1 MKILTTSVSQM
12 ASKILTTSLLFSVIT
27 SLAFSQG
34 RPPEAQPQG
43 DWKTQLGIGTMIK
56 PKYEGSSNYDVWP
69 IPFFDFE
76 YKESLYISPYRGIG
90 YKIDSDSGFST
101 NIGLGFD
108 FGRDEEDGDLLVGMG
123 DIDFSGGLRVGVDY
137 DFGALQAGLS
147 LSKAVTG
154 AHDGYEAEATLG
166 KSWFVRSW
174 KSLVRVKLSA
184 TFSSEEYMQTYF
196 GVDAMQSQSSGHPV
210 YLLDGG
216 LKDVGVSTTIIRRI
230 NPRWSLLF
238 LVNYSKFVGDVVDS
252 PVVESDHQFFGGVF
266 AVRSF

>member
-1 MKILTTSVSQM
+1 MKIFTTSASQM
-12 ASKILTTSLLFSVIT
+12 AAKILTTSLLSSVII

-43 DWKTQLGIGTMIK
+43 NWKTQFGIGTMVK

-76 YKESLYISPYRGIG
+76 YKDSFYISPYRGIG
-90 YKIDSDSGFST
+90 YKYDFVGGLSA
-101 NIGLGFD
+101 NVGLGFD
-108 FGRDEEDGDLLVGMG
+108 FGRDEEDGDLLAGMG
-123 DIDFSGGLRVGVDY
+123 DIDFSGGVKIGVEY
-137 DFGALQAGLS
+137 DFGALQGGLS

-174 KSLVRVKLSA
+174 KSLVRVNLKA

-196 GVDAMQSQSSGHPV
+196 GVDALQSQNSGHPV

-216 LKDVGVSTTIIRRI
+216 LKDVGLSTMIVRTI
-230 NPRWSLLF
+230 NPQWSLLA

-252 PVVESDHQFFGGVF
+252 PVVESDHQFFGGIF